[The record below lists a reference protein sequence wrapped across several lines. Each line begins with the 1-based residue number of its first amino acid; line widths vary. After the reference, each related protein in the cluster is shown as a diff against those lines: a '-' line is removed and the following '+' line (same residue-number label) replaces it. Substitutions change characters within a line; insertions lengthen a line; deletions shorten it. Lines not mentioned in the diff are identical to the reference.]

1 MADSVPLFKS
11 IPVEIKSKSEKEGR
25 AIFEDKEVVEIRI
38 PGDMKTVV
46 THKVSQK
53 HIDRW
58 PEHYK
63 AFKEGMEAPLVGYPL
78 TEYATLTASKVAEL
92 KYLNIRTVEELAGLN
107 DSFISRLGMGGR
119 EMVQK
124 AKAFIDVSADATQ
137 AQKYV
142 AENERLSNKIELLK
156 AQVAEL
162 VEGKP
167 KTRAKRA

>member
-1 MADSVPLFKS
+1 MADSIPLFKTV
-11 IPVEIKSKSEKEGR
+11 PVEVKGRSEKEGR
-25 AIFEDKEVVEIRI
+25 AIFEDREVVEIRI

-63 AFKEGMEAPLVGYPL
+63 AFKEGLDAPVDGYPL
-78 TEYATLTASKVAEL
+78 TEYAALTASKVAEL

-107 DSFISRLGMGGR
+107 DSLISRLGMGGR

-124 AKAFIDVSADATQ
+124 AKAFVEVSADAAQ
-137 AQKYV
+137 AQKYA
-142 AENERLSNKIELLK
+142 AENERLLNEIELLK
-156 AQVAEL
+156 SQIAEL
-162 VEGKP
+162 AEGKP